1 MKLLGCCIMLAALL
15 AAAGGSASAGKGDLK
30 ANVPRS
36 APLLEG
42 KALDLR
48 FAKFAQGI
56 WVSDLDHCPGPRID
70 QSPSGT
76 TVAIYRGLLETPD
89 KICQVYGA
97 EKDAGRTQRAA
108 INCLLDSGNE
118 AIELVTVRP
127 RGGRMCSW
135 CRKAKKPPA
144 EFRFCKQ
151 ITPILQSA
159 VGK

>member
-1 MKLLGCCIMLAALL
+1 MLAALL

-127 RGGRMCSW
+127 RGTNVLMVQEGE
-135 CRKAKKPPA
+135 KPPA